1 MKSKLCVMFL
11 SSLFIL
17 SGIAFAEGTADQP
30 NAEKEVKI
38 SESAA
43 KEAVP
48 EAGDASLKAA
58 SESPADC
65 SKAAS
70 PDKKVEAP
78 ATEK

>member
-1 MKSKLCVMFL
+1 MKSKLCVMIL
-11 SSLFIL
+11 TSLFIL
-17 SGIAFAEGTADQP
+17 SGIAFAECTADQP

-43 KEAVP
+43 KEAAP
-48 EAGDASLKAA
+48 EAGEGNIKAPA
-58 SESPADC
+58 EAPADC

-78 ATEK
+78 AAEK